1 MRINQLTKQEFQSTM
16 AEIMTDVTE
25 SAEPVIDIWP
35 YVFELKKEKVV
46 LDYVYNNQLVEKVYR
61 NGLNTFDHVLLPTD
75 DQNMFIVI
83 VVDLGQTSIK
93 WHYYLDLSKECQISN

>member
-1 MRINQLTKQEFQSTM
+1 MRINQLTNQEFQSTM
-16 AEIMTDVTE
+16 AESMIDVTE
-25 SAEPVIDIWP
+25 SAEPVVDIWP
-35 YVFELKKEKVV
+35 YVFELKKENVA

-83 VVDLGQTSIK
+83 VVDLGQPSIRG
-93 WHYYLDLSKECQISN
+93 HYLLDLSKEYQISN